1 MKHTI
6 KSMLISAGLLAA
18 GAAAQAD
25 QLSFAGG
32 WPPGAAPN
40 TVLENYGKA
49 IGENSGG
56 DLTMRLFP
64 LSLLNFKEANAGL
77 RDGLA
82 DMAVILTPYFPAD
95 FPNLN
100 MVSEFSELVE
110 LPEFAGDLSSAALAG
125 AITEFVMLNCP
136 DCLAEVE
143 AQNQVYMGA
152 SMSTSYVMQC
162 AVPITSPEEL
172 KGVRIRAAGAYWARW
187 AETVG
192 AVPVSMSINET
203 FEALNQ
209 GVLDCTASNTADFI
223 NYSFVD
229 VVKHVYVGLPGG
241 QFTIPAMINKDR
253 WNGLSDEGKSAI
265 MRANAQLAADMTWVY
280 VDDGRNGREEA
291 AKRGIEYGAASDSL
305 LQMNRDFI
313 AKDVLEIA
321 SIYKERFGLTS
332 GIEASDAIRELLVR
346 WTELTANVANAAELA
361 EIYNAEIYSKIDL
374 STYGK

>member
-1 MKHTI
+1 MKHSI
-6 KSMLISAGLLAA
+6 KGLIVSASLMALAPA
-18 GAAAQAD
+18 VQAD

-40 TVLENYGKA
+40 TVLENYGKT

-110 LPEFAGDLSSAALAG
+110 LPEFAGELSSAALAG
-125 AITEFVMLNCP
+125 AITEYVMLSCP
-136 DCLAEVE
+136 DCLAEAG

-209 GVLDCTASNTADFI
+209 GVLDCTASNTADFM

-253 WNGLSDEGKSAI
+253 WNGLSDEGKTAI
-265 MRANAQLAADMTWVY
+265 MDANAQLAADMTWVY
-280 VDDGRNGREEA
+280 VDDGRIGKAEA
-291 AKRGIEYGAASDSL
+291 AKRGIEYGAASNSL
-305 LQMNRDFI
+305 LEMNREFI
-313 AKDVLEIA
+313 AKDVLKIA
-321 SIYKERFGLTS
+321 SIYEERFGLTS
-332 GIEASDAIRELLVR
+332 GVAASEAIRELLVR
-346 WTELTANVANAAELA
+346 WTELTANVDSAEALA
-361 EIYNAEIYSKIDL
+361 EIYRAEIYSKIDV
-374 STYGK
+374 SSYGK